1 MNQIKKYFL
10 LSLLFASVL
19 ALSAQKTINDA
30 NAERRSIKSF
40 HAIKVSGGIDLYI
53 SEGDEASAVSAR
65 DVETRNY
72 IKTEVVDG
80 VLKIWFEWK
89 SGRNIFAGTNKQ
101 LKAYVSYRKL
111 DALSASGGCD
121 VIVDGTITQNNLNIN
136 ISGGSDFK
144 GKVAVQDLQVESSGG
159 SDVDIAG
166 KASRLNVDVSGGSD
180 FNGYD
185 LITETTSVEAS
196 GGSDVEVTVNKD
208 LSARASGGSDV
219 FYKGNASVSEVK
231 SSGSSS
237 VKKTGR

>member
-1 MNQIKKYFL
+1 MKKHFL
-10 LSLLFASVL
+10 FSLVFFCTL
-19 ALSAQKTINDA
+19 AINAQKIINDA
-30 NAERRSIKSF
+30 NVERRSAKSF
-40 HAIKVSGGIDLYI
+40 HAVKVSGGIDLYL
-53 SEGDEASAVSAR
+53 SEGDEAVAVSAR

-72 IKTEVVDG
+72 VKTEVVDG

-89 SGRNIFAGTNKQ
+89 NGRNIFANTNKQ
-101 LKAYVSYRKL
+101 LKAYVSYKKL
-111 DALSASGGCD
+111 DAVSASGGCD
-121 VIVDGTITQNNLNIN
+121 VIVDGTITQNNLTIN

-166 KASRLNVDVSGGSD
+166 KASRLSVEVSGGSD

-185 LITETTSVEAS
+185 LVTETTSVEAS

-208 LSARASGGSDV
+208 LNARASGGSDV
-219 FYKGNASVSEVK
+219 FYRGSASVSEAR

>member
-1 MNQIKKYFL
+1 MKKYFL
-10 LSLLFASVL
+10 FCLIILCAL
-19 ALSAQKTINDA
+19 AVDAQKIINDA
-30 NAERRSIKSF
+30 NAERRSATSF
-40 HAIKVSGGIDLYI
+40 HSVKVSGGIDLYL
-53 SEGDEASAVSAR
+53 SEGDEAVAVSAR
-65 DVETRNY
+65 DAETRNY

-89 SGRNIFAGTNKQ
+89 NGRNIFMNANKQ
-101 LKAYVSYRKL
+101 LRAYVSYKKL

-121 VIVDGTITQNNLNIN
+121 VNVDGTITQNNLTIN

-144 GKVAVQDLQVESSGG
+144 GKVAVQNLQVQSSGG

-166 KASRLNVDVSGGSD
+166 KASKLTVDVSGGSD

-208 LSARASGGSDV
+208 LNARASGGSDV
-219 FYKGNASVSEVK
+219 FYRGSASVSEVR

>member
-1 MNQIKKYFL
+1 MKKHFL
-10 LSLLFASVL
+10 FSLVFFCAL
-19 ALSAQKTINDA
+19 AINAQKIINDA
-30 NAERRSIKSF
+30 NVERRSAKSF
-40 HAIKVSGGIDLYI
+40 HAVKVSGGIDLYL
-53 SEGDEASAVSAR
+53 SEGDEAVAVSAR

-72 IKTEVVDG
+72 VKTEVVDG

-89 SGRNIFAGTNKQ
+89 NGRNIFANTNKQ
-101 LKAYVSYRKL
+101 LKAYVSYKKL

-121 VIVDGTITQNNLNIN
+121 VIVDGTITQNNLTIN

-166 KASRLNVDVSGGSD
+166 KASRLSVEVSGGSD

-185 LITETTSVEAS
+185 LVTETTSVEAS
-196 GGSDVEVTVNKD
+196 GGSDVEVTVNKE
-208 LSARASGGSDV
+208 LNARASGGSDV
-219 FYKGNASVSEVK
+219 FYRGSASVSEAR